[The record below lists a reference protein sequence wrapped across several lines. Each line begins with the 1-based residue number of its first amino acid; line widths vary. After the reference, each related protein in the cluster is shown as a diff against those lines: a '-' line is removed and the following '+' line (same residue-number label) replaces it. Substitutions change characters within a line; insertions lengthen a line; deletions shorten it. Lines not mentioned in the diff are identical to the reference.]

1 MLCNANTVKIDFHTW
16 IGTLTRFA
24 DDEEVDP
31 AVAAAADREDDDDGG
46 GEVNFEELSPPR

>member
-1 MLCNANTVKIDFHTW
+1 MLAVKTGFHPW

-24 DDEEVDP
+24 DDDEDDP

-46 GEVNFEELSPPR
+46 GEVNLAELSPPR

>member
-1 MLCNANTVKIDFHTW
+1 MPCNSVKTGFHSW

-24 DDEEVDP
+24 DDDEVDP

-46 GEVNFEELSPPR
+46 GEVNLEELSPPR